1 MRHLFILLVLFLCGA
16 TAHAAVGDT
25 FTQNG
30 VTYIVTT
37 DNTVSVYEVSSK
49 LTECTIEASITN
61 GDATYSV
68 TAIDRD
74 AFYWSN
80 VTKITL
86 PNTITEIGYGAFRS
100 SPLESITIPSSVKT
114 IGAYAFYKTN
124 ITSIEIPEGV
134 TVLENATF
142 SQCYL
147 LENVKLP
154 STLEKICQAAFYKSK
169 IAKIEIPAACKQIDA
184 YAFEGCANM
193 TEVNLPDAITEL
205 TIGVFQDCEK
215 LERINLPEG
224 LTTIRTMA
232 FQGCALPTIHIPA
245 SVTTIEANA
254 FNNVPLATITLDEKN
269 ETFTIV
275 DGALYTK
282 DKRFIYLYPRV
293 TDSKKYDITDGCVAV
308 YGGAFY
314 GCDVKTVTFPQGF
327 LGIDSYG
334 FCYADLETVELPNS
348 IEIIF
353 EQAFAGTKLSQITI
367 PEGVTEL
374 SDAVLASCPNL
385 KVVSLPAGLTD
396 IGNRAFFQ
404 STALETIY
412 CLGTRPAE
420 FNAWET
426 YTNPF
431 YGVDC
436 SKVTVKCPEASL
448 SQYKASEWSDFGF
461 NIEGFDFSG
470 ISNLPSSNIAINTD
484 NNAIAISL
492 NSEGAATITLT
503 TLDGKTIYHQI
514 IHNEKD
520 ITITNL
526 PQGVSILSIEMNDSR
541 ITKKIAL
548 N

>member
-1 MRHLFILLVLFLCGA
+1 MKHLFISLVLFLCGA

-25 FTQNG
+25 FSQNG

-37 DNTVSVYEVSSK
+37 DNTVSIYEVSSE
-49 LTECTIEASITN
+49 LTECTIEASVTN
-61 GDATYSV
+61 GDVTYSV

-86 PNTITEIGYGAFRS
+86 PNTITGIGYGAFRS

-124 ITSIEIPEGV
+124 ITSIEVPEGV

-142 SQCYL
+142 SQCYS

-184 YAFEGCANM
+184 YAFEGCANL
-193 TEVNLPDAITEL
+193 TEVNMPDAITEF
-205 TIGVFQDCEK
+205 TIGIFQDCEK
-215 LERINLPEG
+215 LEKINLPEG
-224 LTTIRTMA
+224 LTTIKTMA
-232 FQGCALPTIHIPA
+232 FQGCALPSIHIPA

-254 FNNVPLATITLDEKN
+254 FNDVPLATITLDEKN
-269 ETFTIV
+269 ETFTII
-275 DGALYTK
+275 DGVLYTK
-282 DKRFIYLYPRV
+282 DKRFIYLYPRI
-293 TDSKKYDITDGCVAV
+293 TDSKKYAIIDGCVAV

-314 GCDVKTVTFPQGF
+314 GCDIKTVTFPQGF

-334 FCYADLETVELPNS
+334 FCYSDLETVELPNS

-367 PEGVTEL
+367 PESVTEL

-385 KVVSLPAGLTD
+385 KKVTLPAGLTD

-404 STALETIY
+404 SSALETIY
-412 CLGTRPAE
+412 CTGAKPAE

-436 SKVTVKCPEASL
+436 SKVTVKCPKESL
-448 SQYKASEWSDFGF
+448 SEYQASEWSDFGF
-461 NIEGFDFSG
+461 NIEGIDYSG
-470 ISNLPSSNIAINTD
+470 VNSLTSNDIIINAGS
-484 NNAIAISL
+484 NAI
-492 NSEGAATITLT
+492 TITLNCEGVT
-503 TLDGKTIYHQI
+503 KIALITLDGKNIYNQI
-514 IHNEKD
+514 SNEKD

-526 PQGVSILSIEMNDSR
+526 SQGAYILSIEVNGAH
-541 ITKKIAL
+541 ITKKVVL